1 MAYWVGVALLWVVA
15 GIYGYESYKA
25 DKARREYERKAQ
37 RAIELVERAVEAV
50 EGWRDAYLKVYQMHD
65 SKEEDHA

>member
-1 MAYWVGVALLWVVA
+1 MVDWIFFVIVAVV
-15 GIYGYESYKA
+15 YGYESYKA

-37 RAIELVERAVEAV
+37 RAVEAV
-50 EGWRDAYLKVYQMHD
+50 EGWRDAYLKVYQMNN

>member
-1 MAYWVGVALLWVVA
+1 MAYWISEAILWIA
-15 GIYGYESYKA
+15 IGIYAYLAYKA

-37 RAIELVERAVEAV
+37 RAVEAV
-50 EGWRDAYLKVYQMHD
+50 EGWRDAYLKVYQIND

>member
-1 MAYWVGVALLWVVA
+1 MAYWLSLALLWVVA

-37 RAIELVERAVEAV
+37 RAVEAV
-50 EGWRDAYLKVYQMHD
+50 EGWRDAYLKVYQMNG

>member
-1 MAYWVGVALLWVVA
+1 MAYLISEAILCIAV
-15 GIYGYESYKA
+15 GIYAYESYKTY
-25 DKARREYERKAQ
+25 KARLEYERKAQ
-37 RAIELVERAVEAV
+37 RAVEAV

>member
-1 MAYWVGVALLWVVA
+1 MAYWLSLALLWVVA

-37 RAIELVERAVEAV
+37 RAVEAV
-50 EGWRDAYLKVYQMHD
+50 EGWRDAYLKVYQMND

>member
-37 RAIELVERAVEAV
+37 RAVEAV
-50 EGWRDAYLKVYQMHD
+50 EGWRDAYLKEYKMND
-65 SKEEDHA
+65 SKEDDHA

>member
-1 MAYWVGVALLWVVA
+1 MAYWLGLALLWVVA

-37 RAIELVERAVEAV
+37 RAVEAV
-50 EGWRDAYLKVYQMHD
+50 EGWRDAYLKVYQMNG

>member
-1 MAYWVGVALLWVVA
+1 MAHFITEAILWIIIGLYA
-15 GIYGYESYKA
+15 YESYKTY
-25 DKARREYERKAQ
+25 KARLEYERKAQ
-37 RAIELVERAVEAV
+37 RAVEAV

>member
-37 RAIELVERAVEAV
+37 RAVEAV
-50 EGWRDAYLKVYQMHD
+50 EGWRDIYLKVYQMND
-65 SKEEDHA
+65 SKEDDHA

>member
-1 MAYWVGVALLWVVA
+1 MAHLISEAILWIVI
-15 GIYGYESYKA
+15 GIYAYESYKA
-25 DKARREYERKAQ
+25 YKARREYERKAQ
-37 RAIELVERAVEAV
+37 RAVEVA

>member
-1 MAYWVGVALLWVVA
+1 MAYWLGLALLWVVA

-37 RAIELVERAVEAV
+37 RAIELVE
-50 EGWRDAYLKVYQMHD
+50 GWRDAYLKVYQIND
-65 SKEEDHA
+65 SKEDDHA

>member
-1 MAYWVGVALLWVVA
+1 MAHLISEAILWIVIGIYAYWA
-15 GIYGYESYKA
+15 YKA

-37 RAIELVERAVEAV
+37 RAVEAV
-50 EGWRDAYLKVYQMHD
+50 EGWRDAYLKVYQMND

>member
-1 MAYWVGVALLWVVA
+1 MLWVVA

-37 RAIELVERAVEAV
+37 RAVEAV
-50 EGWRDAYLKVYQMHD
+50 EGWRDAFLKVYQMND
-65 SKEEDHA
+65 SKEDDHA

>member
-1 MAYWVGVALLWVVA
+1 MAHLISLVIMWIVIGIYAYWTD
-15 GIYGYESYKA
+15 KA

-37 RAIELVERAVEAV
+37 RAVEAL
-50 EGWRDAYLKVYQMHD
+50 EGWRDAYLKVYQIND

>member
-37 RAIELVERAVEAV
+37 RAVELVERAIELV
-50 EGWRDAYLKVYQMHD
+50 EG
-65 SKEEDHA
+65 

>member
-25 DKARREYERKAQ
+25 DKARRKYEHKAQ
-37 RAIELVERAVEAV
+37 RAVEAV
-50 EGWRDAYLKVYQMHD
+50 EGWRDAYLKVYQMND
-65 SKEEDHA
+65 SKDEDHA

>member
-1 MAYWVGVALLWVVA
+1 MWIVIGIYAYWT
-15 GIYGYESYKA
+15 YKA
-25 DKARREYERKAQ
+25 YKARLEYERKAQ
-37 RAIELVERAVEAV
+37 RAVEAV

>member
-15 GIYGYESYKA
+15 GIYGYESYKS

-37 RAIELVERAVEAV
+37 RAVEAV
-50 EGWRDAYLKVYQMHD
+50 EGWRDAYLKVYQMND
-65 SKEEDHA
+65 SKDEDHA

>member
-25 DKARREYERKAQ
+25 DKARREYKRKAQ
-37 RAIELVERAVEAV
+37 RAVEAV
-50 EGWRDAYLKVYQMHD
+50 EGWRDAYLKVHQMHD

>member
-37 RAIELVERAVEAV
+37 RAVEAV

>member
-37 RAIELVERAVEAV
+37 RAVEAV
-50 EGWRDAYLKVYQMHD
+50 EGWRDAFLKVYQMHD

>member
-37 RAIELVERAVEAV
+37 RAVEAV
-50 EGWRDAYLKVYQMHD
+50 EGWRDAYLRVYQMND

>member
-1 MAYWVGVALLWVVA
+1 MAHLISEAILWIVIGIYAYWT
-15 GIYGYESYKA
+15 YKA

-37 RAIELVERAVEAV
+37 RAV
-50 EGWRDAYLKVYQMHD
+50 EGWRDAYLKVYQMND

>member
-1 MAYWVGVALLWVVA
+1 MVEWIFFVIVA
-15 GIYGYESYKA
+15 GVYGYESYKA

-37 RAIELVERAVEAV
+37 RAVDAV

>member
-1 MAYWVGVALLWVVA
+1 MAYWVSVALLWVVA

-37 RAIELVERAVEAV
+37 RAVEAV
-50 EGWRDAYLKVYQMHD
+50 EGWRDAYLKVYQMND
-65 SKEEDHA
+65 SKEDDHA

>member
-37 RAIELVERAVEAV
+37 RAVEAV
-50 EGWRDAYLKVYQMHD
+50 EGWRDAYLKVYQMND
-65 SKEEDHA
+65 SKEEDYA

>member
-25 DKARREYERKAQ
+25 DKARRDYERKAQ
-37 RAIELVERAVEAV
+37 RAVEAV
-50 EGWRDAYLKVYQMHD
+50 EGWRDAYLKVYQMND

>member
-37 RAIELVERAVEAV
+37 RAVEAV
-50 EGWRDAYLKVYQMHD
+50 EGWRDAYLKVYLKVYQMHD
-65 SKEEDHA
+65 SK

>member
-25 DKARREYERKAQ
+25 DKAHREYERKAQ
-37 RAIELVERAVEAV
+37 RAVEAV
-50 EGWRDAYLKVYQMHD
+50 EGWRDEYLKVYQMKD
-65 SKEEDHA
+65 SKEENHA

>member
-1 MAYWVGVALLWVVA
+1 MAHLISLVIMWIVIGLYAYWT
-15 GIYGYESYKA
+15 YKA

-37 RAIELVERAVEAV
+37 RAVDAV